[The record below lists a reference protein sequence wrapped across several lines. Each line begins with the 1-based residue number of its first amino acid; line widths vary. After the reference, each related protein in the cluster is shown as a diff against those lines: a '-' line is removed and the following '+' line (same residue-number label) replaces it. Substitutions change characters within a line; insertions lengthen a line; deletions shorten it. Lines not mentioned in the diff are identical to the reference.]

1 MRSASRKFL
10 MNSKSHTCYRAASLA
25 MILLCLISSICS
37 AHAQRTMKGQGI
49 LTAGATSG
57 ITRMLD
63 MGAEVGYGQYLLRG
77 YWYTAASV
85 ASHKIRTSG
94 AYLMRY
100 IDLLGGGGY
109 MHRLV
114 STRSRSI
121 SLYAGGGAF
130 LGYEIYDPAGEL
142 PSSISTGL
150 AAGSFLY
157 GISARAEVEFFITGR
172 LAVSASV
179 CAPVNFSSPVTLFRP
194 ALLMSLR
201 YNI

>member
-1 MRSASRKFL
+1 MTGKR
-10 MNSKSHTCYRAASLA
+10 HICYCAASFALA
-25 MILLCLISSICS
+25 LLCLYSSVCS
-37 AHAQRTMKGQGI
+37 AHAQRTMKGQGMI
-49 LTAGATSG
+49 TTGASSS
-57 ITRMLD
+57 ITRMQD
-63 MGAEVGYGQYLLRG
+63 IGAELGYGQYLLRG
-77 YWYTAASV
+77 YWYSAAGVST
-85 ASHKIRTSG
+85 HKIRTSG
-94 AYLMRY
+94 SYLMRF
-100 IDLLGGGGY
+100 IDFIGGGGY

-130 LGYEIYDPAGEL
+130 LGYEIYDPLKEL

-172 LAVSASV
+172 FAIAASLS
-179 CAPVNFSSPVTLFRP
+179 APVNFSSPVSLFRP
-194 ALLMSLR
+194 AILMSLR